1 MVADP
6 AHDRDAA
13 VVSRKEVS
21 RLRMLAQ
28 IARCAARQAVEI
40 PGLPPPERYPDEL
53 PDRGTFVPVSDHG
66 IEGAWRE
73 GS

>member
-6 AHDRDAA
+6 AHDRDAG
-13 VVSRKEVS
+13 VVSRDEIS

-40 PGLPPPERYPDEL
+40 PGLPQPERYPDEL
-53 PDRGTFVPVSDHG
+53 PDRGAFVPVSDHG
-66 IEGAWRE
+66 FEGVRRE